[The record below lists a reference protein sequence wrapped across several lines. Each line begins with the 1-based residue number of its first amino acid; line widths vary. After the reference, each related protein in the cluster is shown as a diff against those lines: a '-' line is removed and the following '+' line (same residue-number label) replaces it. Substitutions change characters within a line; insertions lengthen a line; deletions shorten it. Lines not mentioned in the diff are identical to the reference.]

1 MSRSPENPQLPVAEP
16 AAAAVLLAIDPHG
29 LGGVVLRAR
38 PGPGRDAWLAGL
50 RRLLPDGAPYVRVP
64 VAVPHDR
71 LLGGLDFGATMASG
85 RPVHARG
92 LLESAH
98 DGLVGLSMAERL
110 TSSTAAIVAS
120 ACDDGELNI
129 ERDGARRRVPARF
142 GVVAC
147 DEGMEDE
154 EQVDT
159 ALAER
164 LAFFLRPDQCTE
176 VELLA
181 EGWDQSAVASAR
193 QRLAETS
200 LADDAV
206 ELLVHVA
213 TAFGIASMRAVNL
226 AARCAKAA
234 AAAIGRDTAGEDEVR
249 LAAQLVYPQRA
260 TRLPAE
266 AEQEKPEPPPS
277 ETDQKPPEESAKNE
291 QNELPDDVIIDAVRA
306 NVPEGLLDI
315 LEAQR
320 LRRQAQTAGSRGGPR
335 SRSRHRGRPV
345 GTTPGVPA
353 NGDRLN
359 VLATLKAAAPWQSIR
374 RAGAPDSDRPLHIRK
389 EDLAVNRY
397 EDRTETT
404 TIFAVDASGSQAA
417 QRLAEVKGA
426 IELLLSECYVRRDQ
440 VALIAFRGTSAE
452 LLLPPTRALA
462 RAKRSLRALPGGGG
476 TPLAAGLD
484 AARDL
489 AVAETH
495 HGRSATVVLL
505 TDGRA
510 NIDRSGSP
518 DPQGAE
524 AEALA
529 AGRTLRAEGI
539 RSLLVDTSRRP
550 RPRARNLANAMNAR
564 YVPLPHADARAIS
577 ETVQRGVAA

>member
-1 MSRSPENPQLPVAEP
+1 MSTRQKLPPLPTAEP

-38 PGPGRDAWLAGL
+38 PGPGRDKWLAEL
-50 RRLLPDGAPYVRVP
+50 RRLLPDTAPYVRVP
-64 VAVPHDR
+64 VSVPHDR

-85 RPVHARG
+85 RPVHAKG
-92 LLESAH
+92 LLESA
-98 DGLVGLSMAERL
+98 DGGLVGLSMAERL
-110 TSSTAAIVAS
+110 TPSTAAIVAS
-120 ACDDGELNI
+120 ACDDGVLNI
-129 ERDGARRRVPARF
+129 ERDGARRRVPASI
-142 GVVAC
+142 GVVAF
-147 DEGMEDE
+147 DEGMEPDE
-154 EQVDT
+154 CVDT

-164 LAFFLRPDQCTE
+164 LAFSLRPDE
-176 VELLA
+176 YGEGELTA
-181 EGWDQSAVASAR
+181 ADWNGTAVSAVRAA
-193 QRLAETS
+193 LPDT
-200 LADDAV
+200 LLPDDAV

-213 TAFGIASMRAVNL
+213 VAFGISSMRAVNL

-234 AAAIGRDTAGEDEVR
+234 AAAAWRSSVGEDDVR
-249 LAAQLVYPQRA
+249 IAAQLVYPQRA
-260 TRLPAE
+260 TRMPSE
-266 AEQEKPEPPPS
+266 AEQEQPEPPPES
-277 ETDQKPPEESAKNE
+277 EQEPPEENASK
-291 QNELPDDVIIDAVRA
+291 QKDELPDDIIIDAVRA
-306 NVPEGLLDI
+306 NVPDGLLDI

-320 LRRQAQTAGSRGGPR
+320 LRRQAQSAGSRGGPK

-345 GTTPGVPA
+345 GTRPGLPT

-359 VLATLKAAAPWQSIR
+359 VLATLKTAAPWQSIR
-374 RAGAPDSDRPLHIRK
+374 RKASPHSERPLHIRK
-389 EDLAVNRY
+389 EDLAINRY

-440 VALIAFRGTSAE
+440 VALIAFRGQSAE

-510 NIDRSGSP
+510 NINRSGNA
-518 DPQGAE
+518 DPQVAE
-524 AEALA
+524 EEALA
-529 AGRTLRAEGI
+529 AGRSLRAEGI

-577 ETVQRGVAA
+577 ETVQQGVAA

>member
-1 MSRSPENPQLPVAEP
+1 MRKTPEHPPLPVAEP
-16 AAAAVLLAIDPHG
+16 AAAAVMLAIDPHG

-38 PGPGRDAWLAGL
+38 PGPGRDAWLGEL
-50 RRLLPDGAPYVRVP
+50 RRLMPEDAPYVRVP

-85 RPVHARG
+85 RPVYARG

-120 ACDDGELNI
+120 ACDDGKLNI

-142 GVVAC
+142 GVVAF

-154 EQVDT
+154 EHVDT

-164 LAFFLRPDQCTE
+164 LAFFLRPDECADAD
-176 VELLA
+176 LRADGWNRALILA
-181 EGWDQSAVASAR
+181 AR
-193 QRLAETS
+193 QRLAAVR
-200 LADDAV
+200 LPDDGV
-206 ELLVHVA
+206 ELLVHVGV
-213 TAFGIASMRAVNL
+213 AFGIASMRAVNL

-234 AAAIGRDTAGEDEVR
+234 AAACGREVVGEDEVR
-249 LAAQLVYPQRA
+249 VAAQLVFPQRA
-260 TRLPAE
+260 TRMPAD
-266 AEQEKPEPPPS
+266 AEQEQPEPPP
-277 ETDQKPPEESAKNE
+277 EADDEPPEESANKE
-291 QNELPDDVIIDAVRA
+291 RNELPDDVIIDAVRA
-306 NVPEGLLDI
+306 NVPDGLLDI
-315 LEAQR
+315 LEARR
-320 LRRQAQTAGSRGGPR
+320 LRRQAQSAGSRGGPK
-335 SRSRHRGRPV
+335 SRSRHRGRPI

-374 RAGAPDSDRPLHIRK
+374 RASAPDSDRPLHIRK

-440 VALIAFRGTSAE
+440 VALIAFRGNSAE

-529 AGRTLRAEGI
+529 AGRLLRAEGI

-564 YVPLPHADARAIS
+564 YVPLPQADARAIS
-577 ETVQRGVAA
+577 ETVQRSVAA